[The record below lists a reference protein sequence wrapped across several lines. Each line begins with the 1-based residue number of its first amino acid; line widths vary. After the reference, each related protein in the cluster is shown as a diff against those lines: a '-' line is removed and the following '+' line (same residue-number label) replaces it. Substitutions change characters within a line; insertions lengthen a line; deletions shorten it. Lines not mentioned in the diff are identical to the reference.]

1 MSEKESQGESII
13 AQLSDDE
20 FQFFKN
26 KLQSQVKQYLDLDEE
41 ITALKKAVKER
52 NEKKKNFSVEILEI
66 MKKMEIDNLNVK
78 NGKLVSKT
86 TTTNK
91 AINKNV
97 IASGLG
103 EIFNNDD
110 ERVSQA
116 IQLILE
122 KREKVEKT
130 SLRHVKNRKQN
141 KTLAIE

>member
-1 MSEKESQGESII
+1 MSEKESQGESVV

-41 ITALKKAVKER
+41 ISALKKAVKER
-52 NEKKKNFSVEILEI
+52 NEKKKNLSVDILEI